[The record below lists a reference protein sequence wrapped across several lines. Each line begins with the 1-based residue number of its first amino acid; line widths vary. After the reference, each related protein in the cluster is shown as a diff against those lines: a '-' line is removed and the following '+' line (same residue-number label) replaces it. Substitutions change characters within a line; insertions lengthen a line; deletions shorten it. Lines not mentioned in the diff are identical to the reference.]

1 MHSEIITLMKL
12 LIITSFILTFCINSF
27 SQNPTVPSEKPK
39 LIIGIVVSEMRYDYL
54 TRYWDKFGDGGFK
67 RLINGGTYCKNAH
80 HDYLISE
87 SGEGLATIATGAYPD
102 VHGIVSDY
110 WYDRLKDKITFC
122 VSDEKVSS
130 TGGAF
135 EQGRYSPVS
144 MLTSTLSDQ
153 ARVAGQFK
161 PKVISISLD
170 PRAAVLSGGHAA
182 NGAYWFDTERGKWIS
197 SSYYA
202 DSLPVWV
209 DDFNSKGFP
218 ELYLQRFWE
227 PLLPLES
234 YTASLPDDNIYESG
248 FSGKKVFPY
257 DLNKM
262 TMIKKGQRDFNMLRY
277 TPFGNSLTKDF
288 AVASLVQEELGKD
301 DDTDWLQIAFSA
313 TGYLGDKFSS
323 GSAEIQDTYLRLDQD
338 IEHFLNFLD
347 EQVGM
352 KNVLIYLTAD
362 NAMADDPAFLTAQGL
377 PAGYFNYN
385 SAMSLLGTYLNLIYG
400 KGDWIRF
407 YYAQQIYLNRDLI
420 ENSKLS
426 LPEFQN
432 VVAAFMIQF
441 EGVSNTL
448 TSTNLMTNNYTRGF
462 FEKIQKSYSQKRSGD
477 ILLHLS
483 PGWTEKGIDKQY
495 SSSFR
500 YDTHVPLIWYG
511 WKIKRTSIFRPV
523 SVTDIMPT
531 IAVFLDIPRSGGLE
545 GNLIEELF

>member
-1 MHSEIITLMKL
+1 MRFILFASIL
-12 LIITSFILTFCINSF
+12 LISGISVF
-27 SQNPTVPSEKPK
+27 SQNPTVPPEKPK

-54 TRYWDKFGDGGFK
+54 TRYWDRFGEGGFK
-67 RLINGGTYCKNAH
+67 RLVNGGTYCKNTH

-87 SGEGLATIATGAYPD
+87 SGEGFATIATGAYPD

-110 WYDRLKDKITFC
+110 WYDRLRDKITFC
-122 VSDEKVSS
+122 VRDEKAN
-130 TGGAF
+130 TIGGAY
-135 EQGRYSPVS
+135 EQGKYSPS
-144 MLTSTLSDQ
+144 ALLTSTLSDQ
-153 ARVAGQFK
+153 ARVAGQFN
-161 PKVISISLD
+161 PKVISVSLD
-170 PRAAVLSGGHAA
+170 PRAAVISGGHSA
-182 NGAYWFDTERGKWIS
+182 NAAYWFDTENGKWIS
-197 SSYYA
+197 SSYYV
-202 DSLPVWV
+202 DSLSAWV
-209 DDFNSKGFP
+209 DEFNSKAFAD
-218 ELYLQRFWE
+218 LYLQRFWE
-227 PLLPLES
+227 PLFPIDT
-234 YTASLPDDNIYESG
+234 YTGSLPDDNKYESG
-248 FSGKKVFPY
+248 LAGLKVFPY

-262 TMIKKGQRDFNMLRY
+262 SLVRKTERNYDILKY
-277 TPFGNSLTKDF
+277 TPYGNSLTKDF
-288 AVASLVQEELGKD
+288 AIASIVNEELGKD
-301 DDTDWLQIAFSA
+301 NDTDWLQIGFSA

-323 GSAEIQDTYLRLDQD
+323 ASVETEDSYLRLDKD
-338 IEHFLNFLD
+338 LEHFLTFLD

-362 NAMADDPAFLTAQGL
+362 NAMADDPAFLSDQGL

-385 SAMSLLGTYLNLIYG
+385 NAMSLLGTCLNLIYG
-400 KGDWIRF
+400 KGDWVKF

-426 LPEFQN
+426 LIDFQN

-483 PGWTEKGIDKQY
+483 PGWTEKGIEKQY
-495 SSSFR
+495 ASSFR

-511 WKIKRTSIFRPV
+511 WKIKRSSIFRPV

-531 IAVFLDIPRSGGLE
+531 IAVFLDIPRSGSIE
-545 GNLIEELF
+545 GSLIEELF

>member
-1 MHSEIITLMKL
+1 MRL
-12 LIITSFILTFCINSF
+12 LISLSLLLISCINIF
-27 SQNPTVPSEKPK
+27 SQNPSVPSEKPK

-54 TRYWDKFGDGGFK
+54 GRYWDKLSEGGFK
-67 RLINGGTYCKNAH
+67 RLINGGTFCKNAH

-87 SGEGLATIATGAYPD
+87 PGEGFATIATGAYPE

-110 WYDRLKDKITFC
+110 WYDRLRDKIIFC
-122 VSDEKVSS
+122 VSDENAST
-130 TGGAF
+130 TGGAY
-135 EQGRYSPVS
+135 EQGKYSPS
-144 MLTSTLSDQ
+144 ALLSSTLSDQ

-161 PKVISISLD
+161 PKVISISMD
-170 PRAAVLSGGHAA
+170 PRAAVLSGGHSA
-182 NGAYWFDTERGKWIS
+182 NAAYWFDNEKGNWIS
-197 SSYYA
+197 SSYYL
-202 DSLPVWV
+202 DSLPSWV
-209 DDFNSKGFP
+209 NDFNSKAFS

-227 PLLPLES
+227 PLLPIES
-234 YTASLPDDNIYESG
+234 YTESLPDDNKYETG
-248 FSGKKVFPY
+248 FSGVKVFPY

-262 TMIKKGQRDFNMLRY
+262 SMVKKNQRNFDLLKY

-288 AVASLVQEELGKD
+288 AIATIVNEELGKD
-301 DDTDWLQIAFSA
+301 SYPDWLQVNFPAS
-313 TGYLGDKFSS
+313 GYLGGKFSS
-323 GSAEIQDTYLRLDQD
+323 NSAEIEDTYLRLDKD
-338 IEHFLNFLD
+338 LEHFLLFLD

-362 NAMADDPAFLTAQGL
+362 NSMADDPSYMADQGL

-385 SAMSLLGTYLNLIYG
+385 SSMSLLGAYLNLIYG
-400 KGDWIRF
+400 KGDWIKF

-426 LPEFQN
+426 LIDFQD

-441 EGVSNTL
+441 EGVANTL

-462 FEKIQKSYSQKRSGD
+462 FEKIQKSYNQKRSGD

-483 PGWTEKGIDKQY
+483 PGWTEKGIDKPY
-495 SSSFR
+495 ASFFR
-500 YDTHVPLIWYG
+500 YDSHVPLIWYG
-511 WKIKRTSIFRPV
+511 WKIGRSSIFRPV

-531 IAVFLDIPRSGGLE
+531 IAGFLDIPRSGSIE

>member
-1 MHSEIITLMKL
+1 MR
-12 LIITSFILTFCINSF
+12 FILTTSLLLISGMSVF
-27 SQNPTVPSEKPK
+27 SQNPTLPSEKPK
-39 LIIGIVVSEMRYDYL
+39 MIIGIVVSEMRYDYL
-54 TRYWDKFGDGGFK
+54 TRYWDRFGEGGFK
-67 RLINGGTYCKNAH
+67 RLVNGGTYCKNTH

-87 SGEGLATIATGAYPD
+87 SGEGFASISTGAYPD

-110 WYDRLKDKITFC
+110 WYDRLRDKIIFC
-122 VSDEKVSS
+122 VSDESVN
-130 TGGAF
+130 TIGGAYDK
-135 EQGRYSPVS
+135 GKYSPVAL
-144 MLTSTLSDQ
+144 LTSTLSDQ

-161 PKVISISLD
+161 PKVISVSPD

-182 NGAYWFDTERGKWIS
+182 NAAYWFDTENGSWIS
-197 SSYYA
+197 SSYYI
-202 DSLPVWV
+202 DSLPSWV
-209 DDFNSKGFP
+209 NDFNSRSFS
-218 ELYLQRFWE
+218 ELYLQRLWE
-227 PLLPLES
+227 PLFPIES
-234 YTASLPDDNIYESG
+234 YTAGLPDDNKYETG
-248 FSGKKVFPY
+248 FSGVKVFPY

-262 TMIKKGQRDFNMLRY
+262 SLVKKKQRNYDILKY

-288 AVASLVQEELGKD
+288 AIASIVNEDLGKD
-301 DDTDWLQIAFSA
+301 NHTDWLQIGFSA

-323 GSAEIQDTYLRLDQD
+323 GSVETEDTYLRLDKD
-338 IEHFLNFLD
+338 LEHFLTFVD

-352 KNVLIYLTAD
+352 KNVLVYLTAD
-362 NAMADDPAFLTAQGL
+362 NAMADDPGFLTDQGL

-385 SAMSLLGTYLNLIYG
+385 SAMSLLGSYLNLIYG
-400 KGDWIRF
+400 NGEWIKF

-420 ENSKLS
+420 ENSKHS
-426 LPEFQN
+426 LVDFQN

-483 PGWTEKGIDKQY
+483 PGWTEKGIEKQY
-495 SSSFR
+495 ASSFR

-511 WKIKRTSIFRPV
+511 WKIKRSNIFRPV

-531 IAVFLDIPRSGGLE
+531 IAVFLDIPRSGSLE